1 MKKIKFIDLF
11 SGIGGFRL
19 GFESACKFLNINSEC
34 IFSSEIKKEAVD
46 TYKINFSENNILG
59 DITKIKAS
67 EIPNFDV
74 LLAGFPCQSFSSAG
88 SRKGFLDT
96 RGTLFFDIQRILK
109 EKKPKGFILENVEGL
124 ISHDREN
131 VKDAIGNTLS
141 TILKILES
149 LNYKVSYSLLNSK
162 NFGLA
167 QDRNRIFI
175 VGTKKNLVSLEGFS
189 KRTAVFGDIMDKGI
203 KVEQTDFAK
212 LLLKKFSPKELLGK
226 SIKDKRGGDDNIHS
240 WDLEIKGK
248 VSKEQKK
255 LLNALLKQRRRKV
268 WAEANDLDWMDGMAL
283 SLNQIYSFYCQP
295 NLFEK
300 TLEKK
305 ELKLLLDDLVKKG
318 YLSYEHPKFL
328 KKKKHMGGKIFV
340 REEDKTLPKGYNIVV
355 GKLSFEFS
363 KIVDPKGLTPTLV
376 STDMDRIGIVDSNN
390 IRKLTVNECLRLFG
404 FPKTYKLD
412 LPIRKTYNLF
422 GQSVAIPVVREVSKR
437 LLENI

>member
-19 GFESACKFLNINSEC
+19 GFESACKSLNTDSEC
-34 IFSSEIKKEAVD
+34 VFSSEIKKEAVD

-59 DITKIKAS
+59 DIKKIKAS

-124 ISHDREN
+124 INHDRDN
-131 VKDAIGNTLS
+131 PKDPIGKTLS
-141 TILKILES
+141 TILKILDS
-149 LNYKVSYSLLNSK
+149 LNYKVSYALLNSK

-175 VGTKKNLVSLEGFS
+175 VGSKKTLVSLEDLN
-189 KRTAVFGDIMDKGI
+189 KKNVVFGDIMDKGI
-203 KVEQTDFAK
+203 KAEQTDFAK
-212 LLLKKFSPKELLGK
+212 LLLKKFSPKELYGK

-240 WDLEIKGK
+240 WDLEVKGK

-283 SLNQIYSFYCQP
+283 SLNQIYSFYCEP

-300 TLEKK
+300 ILEKR

-318 YLSYEHPKFL
+318 YLSYEHPKLL
-328 KKKKHMGGKIFV
+328 KKKKHMGGTIFA

-355 GKLSFEFS
+355 GKLSFKIS

-376 STDMDRIGIVDSNN
+376 STDMDRIGIVDNNN

-404 FPKTYKLD
+404 FPKNYKLD
-412 LPIRKTYNLF
+412 LPMNKTYNLF
-422 GQSVAIPVVREVSKR
+422 GQSVAIPVVREISKR
-437 LLENI
+437 LIQNI